1 MANKQNDKLRLL
13 LRRFE
18 MQKPP
23 PEFTGEVMKEIESMA
38 DDKVY
43 ADTRLVELLQ
53 KGKSAEPSPTFT
65 YKVLNKVRE
74 QPRNSYPPIIS
85 KRVWISIVAFV
96 VFCLIVS
103 ITNEPARNLAT
114 DHFFLPPLADY
125 LGNLVGKFI
134 EQQFILAVIF
144 FSITPL
150 LAIDYYFRKKLRR
163 SP

>member
-1 MANKQNDKLRLL
+1 MAKRQNDKLRLL

-23 PEFTGEVMKEIESMA
+23 ANFTHEVMKEIESMA

-53 KGKSAEPSPTFT
+53 KGANAEPSAGFTF
-65 YKVLNKVRE
+65 KVINKVRE
-74 QPRNSYPPIIS
+74 QPMGSPPPIIS
-85 KRVWISIVAFV
+85 KKVWISIAAFV

-103 ITNEPARNLAT
+103 ISNEPAGNPAT
-114 DHFFLPPLADY
+114 NQYFLPPLAAY
-125 LGNLVGKFI
+125 LGNLAGKFI
-134 EQQFILAVIF
+134 EQQFYLVVIF
-144 FSITPL
+144 FSVLPL

-163 SP
+163 SQ